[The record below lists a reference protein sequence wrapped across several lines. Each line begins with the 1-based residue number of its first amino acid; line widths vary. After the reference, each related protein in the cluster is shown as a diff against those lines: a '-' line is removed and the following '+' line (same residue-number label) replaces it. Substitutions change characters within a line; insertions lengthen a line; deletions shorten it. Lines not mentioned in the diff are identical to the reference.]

1 MVDKQGPC
9 GKFAIVL
16 LGRQIRKIIIIIII
30 IKIIIIII
38 IIIIRKKYQR
48 HFHSPISTNKR
59 YPMLYL
65 FSTSIILKF
74 SYRRTMSNTNGYHFH
89 CRFICM

>member
-1 MVDKQGPC
+1 MVDKQEPC

-16 LGRQIRKIIIIIII
+16 LGRQIL
-30 IKIIIIII
+30 KIIIIII

>member
-16 LGRQIRKIIIIIII
+16 LGRQIHKIIIIIII
-30 IKIIIIII
+30 IIK

-65 FSTSIILKF
+65 FSTSIVLKF